1 MSSVVTPGFSLN
13 AFTCPHCGYH
23 SQFRDQLV
31 PQFYKGRKILKLHA
45 TFRGETYEAVP
56 TDFFEFFQPS
66 EYLVKVCT
74 HCGKITLWENC
85 DMVYPYGTSIQPSEH
100 MPEDIANVFREA
112 QSITNLSPR
121 AACALLRVCLEK
133 LATQAGGVDGPL
145 AKKIESLGLSPRM
158 KKLAE
163 ACRLT
168 GNEAMHGDYFDL
180 DITEEELI
188 DNAYAVSGFINR
200 LTEEFFGLE
209 AETNELIGKMN
220 EIKKLRHS

>member
-1 MSSVVTPGFSLN
+1 MDPWL
-13 AFTCPHCGYH
+13 
-23 SQFRDQLV
+23 
-31 PQFYKGRKILKLHA
+31 
-45 TFRGETYEAVP
+45 
-56 TDFFEFFQPS
+56 
-66 EYLVKVCT
+66 
-74 HCGKITLWENC
+74 
-85 DMVYPYGTSIQPSEH
+85 
-100 MPEDIANVFREA
+100 
-112 QSITNLSPR
+112 
-121 AACALLRVCLEK
+121 
-133 LATQAGGVDGPL
+133 
-145 AKKIESLGLSPRM
+145 KKIESLGLSPRM

-180 DITEEELI
+180 DVPEEELR